1 MAISKGDVGR
11 CNAVNANS
19 NDTVEKSS
27 LRGSG
32 SFTEIIAMTNF
43 IAARAQGWNGLKC
56 ENNNSIRDNE
66 CIKHHVP
73 VVSRRRRGRT
83 INTARRAILVTTC
96 IFTIMIAVV
105 FAAMKK
111 TDNDIGKKQSRGDRL
126 LQSPI
131 TSGEVTR
138 HRFRMHTYSGSKS
151 GKGSKIS
158 SSKSGKSSMLIYQPI
173 YVSPPPTTEYYRTKT
188 PTATPEDTDLPTC
201 SPTVEDT
208 DLPTSSPIIASSIDE
223 TEELTTVVTHNL
235 QMALFGLSEKLLDDD
250 QQQYFE
256 RQTATYMEE
265 FYNKA
270 KERDGLLEAIKNEVE
285 DVMIIVK
292 IDDQEYNNRQLKDK
306 RHRQSSTQVTEPC
319 EGSNQLILTFS
330 LELSYRLSGRYPIK
344 SDAVINFPFSSVPYR
359 ENYIDEYLK
368 HRLAGGSEE
377 TDTDDDLSF
386 EADEHASAVFGDVYC
401 TSRIEDEL
409 NKSETPT
416 YFPTLSPTT
425 DNSPTL
431 SPTLDETMVPSILS
445 NAPSMEID
453 LPPTISP
460 TSESTAIGAPT
471 TVTPAEASSSPTY
484 ISTAAPTL
492 RNETTSTV
500 PTFMNTASLAPTPS
514 QSFEIST
521 EPSPSIST
529 TGTGTAVPTSKAT
542 SKITTDLPTVPFEDN
557 VGPADSTSVVEE
569 SLGLTLSP
577 KPSIVNVG
585 ITSVPTVS
593 TFFNETLIPAS
604 IPPTRQASN
613 GPAFASTSKQN
624 VSVAITSNVPSPS
637 GSGSTLD
644 QLQLPMTTPSP
655 TVNGV
660 FGNMRVADP
669 AANERICSD
678 TLRLIPEDGRDEF
691 EVAFMYA
698 VEYQS
703 VDIHDHIDDLETLIL
718 DFVAKSVL
726 KCAVA
731 TDSDVVET
739 RKLGEAE
746 NAFEGFIGV
755 RYPEFGQ
762 ITSISSCDTLT
773 TLQSNGCAIV
783 ISKLL
788 VTSVGVPNVEAHHDI
803 LLVLNDLFKEKRV
816 VEVMPEVLATS
827 YLGPDPKE
835 LELSTL
841 RNFETN
847 SAGISGAYHTT
858 LVVILLI
865 CSLILL

>member
-27 LRGSG
+27 LRGCG
-32 SFTEIIAMTNF
+32 SFTKIIAMTNF
-43 IAARAQGWNGLKC
+43 IAARARGWNGRRR
-56 ENNNSIRDNE
+56 ENNNSIRDNNK
-66 CIKHHVP
+66 CIQRRVP
-73 VVSRRRRGRT
+73 VVSRRRRGRMT
-83 INTARRAILVTTC
+83 NTVRRAILVSTC

-105 FAAMKK
+105 VAAMK
-111 TDNDIGKKQSRGDRL
+111 NNGIDIDVGKQQSRGDRL

-235 QMALFGLSEKLLDDD
+235 QMALFGLSETLLDID

-270 KERDGLLEAIKNEVE
+270 DGRDGLLEAIKNEVE

-368 HRLAGGSEE
+368 HRLARGSKE
-377 TDTDDDLSF
+377 TDTDDDLNF
-386 EADEHASAVFGDVYC
+386 EADEHASAVFADVYC
-401 TSRIEDEL
+401 TSRIDDEL

-416 YFPTLSPTT
+416 YFPTMSPTT
-425 DNSPTL
+425 DNSPTQ
-431 SPTLDETMVPSILS
+431 SPTLDKTMVPSILS
-445 NAPSMEID
+445 NAPSTEIN
-453 LPPTISP
+453 LPPTTSP

-471 TVTPAEASSSPTY
+471 TVTPAEASGSPTY
-484 ISTAAPTL
+484 ISTARTTSSAPTL
-492 RNETTSTV
+492 
-500 PTFMNTASLAPTPS
+500 TASLVPTPS
-514 QSFEIST
+514 QSFTIST

-529 TGTGTAVPTSKAT
+529 TGTGTAVPTSNAT
-542 SKITTDLPTVPFEDN
+542 PKGTTDTPTVPFEDN
-557 VGPADSTSVVEE
+557 IGPADSTSVVEE

-593 TFFNETLIPAS
+593 TFFNETPTPAS
-604 IPPTRQASN
+604 IPPTWQPSN
-613 GPAFASTSKQN
+613 RPSFASSSKQN
-624 VSVAITSNVPSPS
+624 VSVATTSNVPSPS
-637 GSGSTLD
+637 GSGSMLD

-762 ITSISSCDTLT
+762 ITSIC
-773 TLQSNGCAIV
+773 
-783 ISKLL
+783 K
-788 VTSVGVPNVEAHHDI
+788 
-803 LLVLNDLFKEKRV
+803 
-816 VEVMPEVLATS
+816 
-827 YLGPDPKE
+827 
-835 LELSTL
+835 
-841 RNFETN
+841 
-847 SAGISGAYHTT
+847 SG
-858 LVVILLI
+858 
-865 CSLILL
+865 